1 MNDVKN
7 VDMGNEDD
15 LFTNPGSTDDTQL
28 GLHGDDSTLVN
39 QPTRMSD
46 AGVVAASDFT
56 DFDDDFA
63 RLSEEGSFESGAARA
78 SRAVTYRHCCLMT
91 LPRRVNR
98 KVSARMRAASDR
110 SNGFVVGALLLAFWG
125 QWEQLVFSSIAT
137 VAVVLRI

>member
-7 VDMGNEDD
+7 VDMGNDD
-15 LFTNPGSTDDTQL
+15 DSFTNSGSTDDTQL

-63 RLSEEGSFESGAARA
+63 RLSEEGSFESGAGESIPRGDIPSLLFDDTAEESQSQGERA
-78 SRAVTYRHCCLMT
+78 DEGS
-91 LPRRVNR
+91 VN
-98 KVSARMRAASDR
+98 R
-110 SNGFVVGALLLAFWG
+110 SNGFVVGALLLAFLG
-125 QWEQLVFSSIAT
+125 TMGTIGFFVY
-137 VAVVLRI
+137 